1 MTGTVPVRFALS
13 AATGLRSVLFGQ
25 HRHCTDAAP
34 IRINGIDIDL
44 AGFEVRE
51 EQPNKWRSVG
61 SGRCLRRANSPN
73 YEPATDAARI
83 KFSQWAVIQAPR
95 VAETNAEVFEQARS
109 DGYATMAADARKGIE
124 HRKAEIARLEQFAE
138 LAEALAASDATVNS
152 TPRGDNIR
160 WNGVGAQ
167 HHDRFL
173 GRAVK
178 SVGNVTM
185 DGEII
190 GLLAAH
196 ATRPGPPLAVPVAL
210 IISDPNRSH
219 GKIRP

>member
-1 MTGTVPVRFALS
+1 MTGTVPVRFVLS

-34 IRINGIDIDL
+34 IR
-44 AGFEVRE
+44 
-51 EQPNKWRSVG
+51 S

-73 YEPATDAARI
+73 YEPATDAART

-95 VAETNAEVFEQARS
+95 VAETNAEAFEQVRS

-138 LAEALAASDATVNS
+138 LAEALAAGDATVKS
-152 TPRGDNIR
+152 TPRSDNIR

-173 GRAVK
+173 GRATK

-185 DGEII
+185 NGEII
-190 GLLAAH
+190 GILAAH
-196 ATRPGPPLAVPVAL
+196 ATRSGPPLAVPVAL
-210 IISDPNRSH
+210 ILSDPYDRRA
-219 GKIRP
+219 KIRP